1 MVANSLVRFTSL
13 PHRAI
18 FRILEMRVYE
28 EWALVAGPLGVKC
41 KEHTFSTGGK
51 KASGCFFRKRPLR
64 ALHLLPARLG
74 VLLCRG
80 GAGKWDATKRT
91 AAICN
96 THRHHHLPPS
106 PAPRASR
113 TQRRRRGSC
122 TSPRLCRR
130 GSRLPGSSF
139 RMGFGRTGG
148 KHTRSPATLG
158 GAGRRLRV
166 RPEGVWVQGGSRAA
180 PPRGRSPGHSILARA
195 RLPQL
200 LPSGKVPAWSWP
212 PEAPAP
218 TQARSTPHSSPKE
231 KRPGRRGQPGRQHGG
246 GAPALGCRRAAS
258 LLGDSRG
265 RLEPGAGDRCP
276 GALRPQW

>member
-96 THRHHHLPPS
+96 THRHYHLPPS

-113 TQRRRRGSC
+113 TQRLRHGSC

-148 KHTRSPATLG
+148 EAHSVPSHPRRGGAAAASAAG
-158 GAGRRLRV
+158 RGVGAGRVPR
-166 RPEGVWVQGGSRAA
+166 RPAQRTEPRA
-180 PPRGRSPGHSILARA
+180 
-195 RLPQL
+195 
-200 LPSGKVPAWSWP
+200 
-212 PEAPAP
+212 
-218 TQARSTPHSSPKE
+218 
-231 KRPGRRGQPGRQHGG
+231 QH
-246 GAPALGCRRAAS
+246 
-258 LLGDSRG
+258 
-265 RLEPGAGDRCP
+265 PGAGPAATATAVGEGPSVVMASR
-276 GALRPQW
+276 GARPDPSSQHSTQ